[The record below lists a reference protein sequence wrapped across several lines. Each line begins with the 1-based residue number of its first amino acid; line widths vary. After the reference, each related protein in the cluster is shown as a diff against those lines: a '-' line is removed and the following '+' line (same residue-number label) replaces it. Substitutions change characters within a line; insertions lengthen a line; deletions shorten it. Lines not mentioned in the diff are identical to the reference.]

1 MLDIYL
7 VIQVVLLLIGLPL
20 LIKGGLKLIKY
31 YKIDILLSILIK
43 NELPNT
49 NKEKG
54 KKIMD
59 FFSAKA

>member
-20 LIKGGLKLIKY
+20 LINGGLKLIKY
-31 YKIDILLSILIK
+31 YKVDILLSILIK

-49 NKEKG
+49 NKEKTCG
-54 KKIMD
+54 SMSTEK
-59 FFSAKA
+59 